1 MRRELSKK
9 RPLRGGTPATRSISV
24 SFARTEDYV
33 EATFRFD
40 DGLAAITVPE
50 LPQLLEGEDPEEL
63 WSQTLRP
70 VDKPWMY
77 ALAADSLDA
86 MVRQNRVYDVKPE
99 PCETMTY
106 YVVKRRFTVF
116 ERTFRKPDAAMID
129 LAAKARAAIVRV
141 RVSTEPGQPPVTA
154 QTLLSYY
161 PTPDMVT
168 VYDGL
173 RYVEDET
180 LLFGEA
186 LVAMA
191 RAREEFFSTESLSRI
206 HAIINNNRHRSKTPQ
221 APDRPP
227 IPMHDAICLF
237 VQPMAGLDPREM
249 KEWLSDPTL
258 PITPV
263 LLAKHV
269 KRHVRELFIKETP
282 EEAVVRFAGAGKK
295 DTVNK
300 EIAARKQEEAQEGA
314 TTQEGVADQE
324 DAAAQEVAA
333 TQEDAAPQEAA
344 PSPEATATQED
355 TLPQEPAPSQDTTTP
370 Q

>member
-1 MRRELSKK
+1 MSRELSKK
-9 RPLRGGTPATRSISV
+9 RPLRGGTPATRSIAV
-24 SFARTEDYV
+24 SFARAEDYV

-50 LPQLLEGEDPEEL
+50 LPQLLEGENPEEL

-86 MVRQNRVYDVKPE
+86 MVRQNQVFAVRPE

-106 YVVKRRFTVF
+106 YVVRRRFTVF

-141 RVSTEPGQPPVTA
+141 RVSTEPGKPPVTA
-154 QTLLSYY
+154 QTLLSYS
-161 PTPDMVT
+161 PTPGMAT

-173 RYVEDET
+173 QYVEDET

-186 LVAMA
+186 LAAMT

-227 IPMHDAICLF
+227 IPLHDAICLF
-237 VQPMAGLDPREM
+237 VQPMAGLDPQEM
-249 KEWLSDPTL
+249 KEWLSDPKL

-269 KRHVRELFIKETP
+269 RRHVRELFIKEPP
-282 EEAVVRFAGAGKK
+282 EQAIVRFGHAGKEYSTDK
-295 DTVNK
+295 GN
-300 EIAARKQEEAQEGA
+300 AAGSAETAGQEN
-314 TTQEGVADQE
+314 
-324 DAAAQEVAA
+324 AA
-333 TQEDAAPQEAA
+333 
-344 PSPEATATQED
+344 SQED
-355 TLPQEPAPSQDTTTP
+355 TPVGENASAQEDTPTEETTSTQDNTPSKEAESCSATPSPSPTTP
-370 Q
+370 